1 MVSQSLGREVPY
13 IPCQSHRSNTINE
26 HACDASPIVLEL
38 FNTLQAVYAFFVGS
52 TKRFSLLH
60 DELGT
65 IENALALRNLSA
77 TRWTARAES
86 LRAMWLSYDGVLDV
100 LQEISNSPSV
110 DAKGQ
115 ASSTGLVARLLRF
128 YFVVCLMFMRLVLWK
143 TKVLTEVLQG
153 TNLNI
158 VDAFNTVKATIE
170 SLEAMRSDEEGIR
183 NQIQASVVVLA
194 AKGVD
199 VEAEFSRLHRPRRQP
214 CRQDENP
221 ESTAELSLPS
231 FYDKEFKAVLDTL
244 IQQYKENLAKCL
256 EKVKS
261 LSIVL
266 QPPLRSN
273 HKSSDVKEL
282 LSLFPKQAPDVDAF
296 TAEFEI
302 FVWTMNEKNAIKG
315 CVTCSH

>member
-1 MVSQSLGREVPY
+1 
-13 IPCQSHRSNTINE
+13 
-26 HACDASPIVLEL
+26 
-38 FNTLQAVYAFFVGS
+38 
-52 TKRFSLLH
+52 
-60 DELGT
+60 
-65 IENALALRNLSA
+65 
-77 TRWTARAES
+77 
-86 LRAMWLSYDGVLDV
+86 
-100 LQEISNSPSV
+100 
-110 DAKGQ
+110 
-115 ASSTGLVARLLRF
+115 
-128 YFVVCLMFMRLVLWK
+128 MRLVLWK

-199 VEAEFSRLHRPRRQP
+199 VEAEFSRLHRQRRQP

-261 LSIVL
+261 LSVVL

-315 CVTCSH
+315 CVTCFH